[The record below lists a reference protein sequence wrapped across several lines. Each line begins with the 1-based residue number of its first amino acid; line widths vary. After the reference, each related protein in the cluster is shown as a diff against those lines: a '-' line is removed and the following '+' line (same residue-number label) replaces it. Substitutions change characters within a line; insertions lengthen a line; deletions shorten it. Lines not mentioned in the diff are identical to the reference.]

1 MKDLIQEGRKI
12 QETFKK
18 NIVER
23 RNLNE
28 GVLYN
33 IWKKVMDT
41 VERSGLEIIGIA
53 TAAIAIFFSPIAL
66 PIGLILMDVA
76 YNAGDFRVTA
86 EKYFANR
93 YFDKKIMPV
102 IQELIKEMSS
112 NSEIKNLISKFSKIK
127 SSDDNKSI
135 SSSEY
140 KEMSSKIDGVL
151 SSSLDKILNSPKFK
165 DKLDSL
171 IPDRDSA
178 GGKSNTQFNLADD
191 KIKWIKQYI
200 IDNMKAS
207 PSEYNAIKSDAKEM
221 RESLKR

>member
-18 NIVER
+18 NIVETQ
-23 RNLNE
+23 NLNE

-41 VERSGLEIIGIA
+41 IERSGLQIIAVA

-66 PIGLILMDVA
+66 PIGIILMEVA
-76 YNAGDFRVTA
+76 TKSGDFRVTA
-86 EKYFANR
+86 EEFFAKR

-102 IQELIKEMSS
+102 IQELIKELAS
-112 NSEIKNLISKFSKIK
+112 NSEIKNLISKFSKMK
-127 SSDDNKSI
+127 SSGNSKEI

-140 KEMSSKIDGVL
+140 KEMSNTISEVL

-165 DKLDSL
+165 DRLDSL

-200 IDNMKAS
+200 IDNIKAT
-207 PSEYNAIKSDAKEM
+207 PSEYTTIKSDAKEM
-221 RESLKR
+221 KESLKR

>member
-18 NIVER
+18 NLLDTQ
-23 RNLNE
+23 NLNE

-41 VERSGLEIIGIA
+41 IERSGLEIIGIA

-66 PIGLILMDVA
+66 PIGVILMEVA
-76 YNAGDFRVTA
+76 ANAGDFRVTA

-102 IQELIKEMSS
+102 IQELVKELAS
-112 NSEIKNLISKFSKIK
+112 NSEIKNLISKFSKMK
-127 SSDDNKSI
+127 SSGDSAQI
-135 SSSEY
+135 SSYEY
-140 KEMSSKIDGVL
+140 KEMSKTIDEVM

-165 DKLDSL
+165 NRLDSL
-171 IPDRDSA
+171 MPDRDSA

-191 KIKWIKQYI
+191 KIKWVKQYI
-200 IDNMKAS
+200 IDTMKAN
-207 PSEYNAIKSDAKEM
+207 PTEYNTIKSDAKEM